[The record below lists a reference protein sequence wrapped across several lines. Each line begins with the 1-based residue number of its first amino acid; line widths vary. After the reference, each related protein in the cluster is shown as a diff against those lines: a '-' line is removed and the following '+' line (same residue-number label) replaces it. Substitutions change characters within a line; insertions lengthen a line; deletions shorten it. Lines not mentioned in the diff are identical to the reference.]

1 MKITDEIIFS
11 MVKIHFSIITVN
23 TVIFADVD
31 QQSTFVWSS
40 VSLRKQSG
48 KYKNHVFCKSD

>member
-31 QQSTFVWSS
+31 QQSTFV
-40 VSLRKQSG
+40 
-48 KYKNHVFCKSD
+48 